1 MHNLFAPKG
10 ALRPLR
16 WYQEDAIPKF
26 RDALRQGFKR
36 PIGQA
41 PCGWGKTVLAAHLLD
56 SALKKGSRCLFA
68 CPRISLVEQTLA
80 AFESQGIHDIGI
92 MQGNHRRTDRRA
104 RIQIACFDTLY
115 SRPVPEFD
123 LTIIDECFPAGTMIS
138 TEFGKLPIESIKA
151 GDMVMNA
158 TGKGHV
164 LSLFRS
170 SHNTFVKVRLSDGTD
185 FRCTKEHPIFT
196 SSGWREAG
204 RLAIGQRVFREE
216 DMLNLWQGICSYDEQ
231 NWKTCG
237 NSNSRSEIQKTDMLQ
252 QVLLQEA
259 EKPDARS
266 DYTAESICVT
276 QGKRISSLGPRRK
289 RKAYAGDS
297 ESGIGSSGRRMGN
310 RVRSAYKEKASRR
323 VSTLLQAGLGKS
335 FREDRDR
342 VGWRKPLL
350 DDPKGARSEEGCTV
364 AVPWVESIEIEEQS
378 CAEPIYNLR
387 VSGHPSYFAN
397 GVLVHNCHMCD
408 ARMWKLLPLWK
419 VVLGLTATPWTK
431 GLGLHFDKL
440 LLFST
445 IEEMIGYNAIDPKVG
460 LVPTIGKGPNWAL
473 LNGLSGIKKSDD
485 GEFAETAAAIFMDRN
500 EIVADVVDTW
510 LKTRQDGSHPGD
522 RTFLFCPKRANALA
536 LQEAFAAQGI
546 KFGYIDAM
554 TSERTPILKQFRS
567 KEIAGI
573 ASVGCLSV
581 GVDEDVRCVIDA
593 ALSNSPA
600 AIVQKLMRG
609 SRPGEGKKYLWLN
622 DHTGNSNRFGWFEHI
637 VHDTLDDTPP
647 HMPGGPYQK
656 EDAAPRK
663 EQRRECSSCRSI
675 LPRGAM
681 RCNVCGLQLV
691 FDDVEVI
698 PGELTDLKKGPKKE
712 PKPKKDDKQAF
723 YSGLIDFGMRRGFK
737 EGWAANQYRAKF
749 GVWPRGLEAVPMTPR
764 KAVKDFIAESR
775 KKYLEQKVQ
784 A

>member
-1 MHNLFAPKG
+1 MHNLFAPRG
-10 ALRPLR
+10 VLRPLR

-26 RDALRQGFKR
+26 REALRQGFKR

-92 MQGNHRRTDRRA
+92 MQGNHRRTDRTA
-104 RIQIACFDTLY
+104 RVQIACFDTLY

-123 LTIIDECFPAGTMIS
+123 LVIIDE
-138 TEFGKLPIESIKA
+138 
-151 GDMVMNA
+151 V
-158 TGKGHV
+158 
-164 LSLFRS
+164 
-170 SHNTFVKVRLSDGTD
+170 
-185 FRCTKEHPIFT
+185 
-196 SSGWREAG
+196 
-204 RLAIGQRVFREE
+204 
-216 DMLNLWQGICSYDEQ
+216 
-231 NWKTCG
+231 
-237 NSNSRSEIQKTDMLQ
+237 
-252 QVLLQEA
+252 
-259 EKPDARS
+259 
-266 DYTAESICVT
+266 
-276 QGKRISSLGPRRK
+276 
-289 RKAYAGDS
+289 
-297 ESGIGSSGRRMGN
+297 
-310 RVRSAYKEKASRR
+310 
-323 VSTLLQAGLGKS
+323 
-335 FREDRDR
+335 
-342 VGWRKPLL
+342 
-350 DDPKGARSEEGCTV
+350 
-364 AVPWVESIEIEEQS
+364 
-378 CAEPIYNLR
+378 
-387 VSGHPSYFAN
+387 
-397 GVLVHNCHMCD
+397 HMCD
-408 ARMWKLLPLWK
+408 ARMWKLMEKWK
-419 VVLGLTATPWTK
+419 IVLGLTATPWTK
-431 GLGLHFDKL
+431 GLGIHFDKL

-445 IEEMIGYNAIDPKVG
+445 IEEMIGYNAIDSTVG

-485 GEFAETAAAIFMDRN
+485 GEFAENAAAIFMDRN
-500 EIVADVVDTW
+500 EIVADVVETW

-536 LQEAFAAQGI
+536 LQQAFGAQGI
-546 KFGYIDAM
+546 KFGYIDAL

-637 VHDTLDDTPP
+637 IHDKLDDTPP
-647 HMPGGPYQK
+647 HIPGGPYQK

-663 EQRRECSSCRSI
+663 EQRRECSVCRSI

-691 FDDVEVI
+691 FDDIEVI

-723 YSGLIDFGMRRGFK
+723 YSGLIDYCQRRGFK

-764 KAVKDFIAESR
+764 KAVKEFIEESR
-775 KKYLEQKVQ
+775 KKYLAQKAQ